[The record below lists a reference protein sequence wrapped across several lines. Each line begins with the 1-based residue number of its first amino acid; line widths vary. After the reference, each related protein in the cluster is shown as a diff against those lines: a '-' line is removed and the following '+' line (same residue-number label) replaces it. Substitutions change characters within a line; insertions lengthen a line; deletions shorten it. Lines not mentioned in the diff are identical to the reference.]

1 MLGIMARKLDMIDD
15 RNNVMKTFSDY
26 SEEVPVE
33 FVKIVIKKDHPWAGR
48 MIKDVTSLPDLL
60 LVLILRGEER
70 IVPKGDTVILEGD
83 RIVLSAL
90 SPEEHLGL
98 YLSEI
103 SIDKES
109 PWIGLPLS
117 KVKLEEGSLVLVL
130 MREDRVKIPNGNT
143 VIRENDILVVSQ
155 V

>member
-1 MLGIMARKLDMIDD
+1 
-15 RNNVMKTFSDY
+15 MKTFSDY

-33 FVKIVIKKDHPWAGR
+33 FVKIAVKKNHPWSGKKIR
-48 MIKDVTSLPDLL
+48 DIVSLPDLL

-70 IVPKGDTVILEGD
+70 IVPNGDTVIREGD

-117 KVKLEEGSLVLVL
+117 RVKLEEGSLVLVL
-130 MREDRVKIPNGNT
+130 MREDQVKIPNGNT

>member
-1 MLGIMARKLDMIDD
+1 M
-15 RNNVMKTFSDY
+15 
-26 SEEVPVE
+26 E
-33 FVKIVIKKDHPWAGR
+33 FVKIMIKKNHPWAGR
-48 MIKDVTSLPDLL
+48 MIKEVTSLPDLL

-83 RIVLSAL
+83 KIVLSAL
-90 SPEEHLGL
+90 SPEENLGL

-103 SIDKES
+103 EIDKDS

-117 KVKLEEGSLVLVL
+117 KVKLEDGSLVLVL
-130 MREDRVKIPNGNT
+130 MREDHVKIPNGNT